1 MNRFVR
7 IVAVLAVFAPSIAL
21 AQSGLSYDFTLSE
34 KIDGQR
40 STSTGHASVSPTSVR
55 MDFSG
60 KTSLAKIG
68 MTELGDSMSIIQSDT
83 GAAKLITLVNHRDK
97 QYVQF
102 SPAAMMAKMQD
113 AMKGMSGMPSM
124 DFTGSAV
131 TVDSLGPGGEI
142 AGYNTLLY
150 RMNMTLK
157 ISVSG
162 QPVGEQ
168 DLLADYYVVPE
179 LKDFAVGSA
188 ILGAASDESGSVPG
202 IPKAFTEQ
210 LNAASKRIGAAMAV
224 KVSIDGRSSMFGTG
238 SMKTQT
244 LEISNIRKTDV
255 PPSAFVAPAG
265 YKKIVP
271 KGMEK
276 LM

>member
-7 IVAVLAVFAPSIAL
+7 ISAVLVVFAPAVAA
-21 AQSGLSYDFTLSE
+21 AQSGLTYDFTLSE
-34 KIDGQR
+34 KIEGQR
-40 STSTGHASVSPTSVR
+40 QTSTGHAVVSPTSVR

-60 KTSLAKIG
+60 KSSLGKIG
-68 MTELGDSMSIIQSDT
+68 QTDLGDSISVIQSDT
-83 GAAKLITLVNHRDK
+83 GAAKQITLINHHDK

-102 SPAAMMAKMQD
+102 SPTAMMAKVQD

-124 DFTGSAV
+124 DFTGSTV

-150 RMNMTLK
+150 RMNLTIK
-157 ISVSG
+157 ISVGG

-168 DLLADYYVVPE
+168 DMLADYYVVPE
-179 LKDFAVGSA
+179 LKEYAVGSA
-188 ILGAASDESGSVPG
+188 VLGASSDEAGSMPG
-202 IPKAFTEQ
+202 IPKTLLEQ
-210 LNAASKRIGAAMAV
+210 LNAASKRVGGAMAV
-224 KVSIDGRSSMFGTG
+224 KVSLDSRSSMFGTG
-238 SMKTQT
+238 SMRTQT
-244 LEISNIRKTDV
+244 LEISNIKKADV
-255 PPSAFVAPAG
+255 PASAFVAPAG